1 MSDRTDAT
9 SADAGDAM
17 HPHGPPAREPVGD
30 TAEQAAAGIP
40 EGAAA
45 GALDAPAQSDSGS
58 SAPRAAAYARLVA
71 AGILLS
77 RIAGLVR
84 ERIFAQYFGTSIAA
98 DAFKAAL
105 RGPNVLQNLLGEGT
119 LSASFIPV
127 YSELL
132 VQGRRE
138 EAGRVAGAV
147 FALLL
152 AAAGLLSLIGIALAP
167 VLVSVFT
174 PGFQGEQRELTI
186 SAIRIIF
193 PMTGTLVLSAWALG
207 ILNSHRRFFLA
218 YFAPVLWNA
227 AMIATLLY
235 FGPRQT
241 QGQLVTTLAW
251 GAFAGGLLQFAIQ
264 LPRLLR
270 LEPNL
275 RIRWAPR
282 MPAVRTVVRNAGP
295 AIMGRGVVQLS
306 GYLDLVLA
314 SLLAAGAFATI
325 TYASTI
331 YLLPYSLFGM
341 SIAAA
346 ELPELSRQRQAAK
359 NVLRERVSAGLREL
373 IVYVIPSFVAFI
385 LLGDILVGA
394 LYQTGEFERA
404 DTLLVWAVL
413 AAYAIGLLASTS
425 TRLYNSAF
433 FALQDT
439 KTPAKVAAMRVVFA
453 AGIGAGLMFL
463 LQRVSLAGQPLGPV
477 GIALGAG
484 AGAWF
489 EWFAL
494 RRSLGRQ
501 LEGAPGAGAGRVAKL
516 IVSATVA
523 AVIGRGI
530 DWLLPPL
537 HPIVVAVIVLI
548 PFGLV
553 YFGLARAL
561 GVPEAAAASDRVLRR
576 LRR

>member
-1 MSDRTDAT
+1 MSDP
-9 SADAGDAM
+9 ADEAPAGAGDRG
-17 HPHGPPAREPVGD
+17 HPEPRSAQSRERD
-30 TAEQAAAGIP
+30 ASAQAAAGVP
-40 EGAAA
+40 DAASTE
-45 GALDAPAQSDSGS
+45 ALEAPPQSDSGS
-58 SAPRAAAYARLVA
+58 SPPRAAAYARLVA

-77 RIAGLVR
+77 RIAGLIR
-84 ERIFAQYFGTSIAA
+84 ERIFAQYFGTSLAA

-132 VQGRRE
+132 AEGKKE

-167 VLVSVFT
+167 VLVSVLS
-174 PGFQGEQRELTI
+174 PGFEGERRELTI

-235 FGPRQT
+235 FGPRQG
-241 QGQLVTTLAW
+241 QGELVTTLAW
-251 GAFAGGLLQFAIQ
+251 GAFIGGLLQFAIQ
-264 LPRLLR
+264 VPRLLR

-275 RIRWAPR
+275 RVRWAPR
-282 MPAVRTVVRNAGP
+282 IPAVRTVLRNAGP

-359 NVLRERVSAGLREL
+359 SVLRERVSAGLREL

-385 LLGDILVGA
+385 LLGDVLVAA

-439 KTPAKVAAMRVVFA
+439 KTPAKVATARVILA
-453 AGIGAGLMFL
+453 AAIGAGLMFL
-463 LQRVSLAGQPLGPV
+463 LQRVTVAGQPLGPV
-477 GIALGAG
+477 GIAIGAG
-484 AGAWF
+484 VGAWL
-489 EWFAL
+489 EWYVL

-501 LEGAPGAGAGRVAKL
+501 LEGAPGAGGGRVAKL
-516 IVSATVA
+516 LVSAVVA
-523 AVIGRGI
+523 ALIGRGVE
-530 DWLLPPL
+530 WLLPPL

-548 PFGLV
+548 PFGVV
-553 YFGLARAL
+553 YFGLARVL
-561 GVPEAAAASDRVLRR
+561 GVPEASVATDRVLRR
-576 LRR
+576 IRR

>member
-1 MSDRTDAT
+1 M
-9 SADAGDAM
+9 
-17 HPHGPPAREPVGD
+17 E
-30 TAEQAAAGIP
+30 
-40 EGAAA
+40 
-45 GALDAPAQSDSGS
+45 APAQSDSGT
-58 SAPRAAAYARLVA
+58 PQPKAAAYARLVA

-77 RIAGLVR
+77 RIAGLIR
-84 ERIFAQYFGTSIAA
+84 ERIFAQYFGTSLAA

-132 VQGRRE
+132 AQGRKE

-152 AAAGLLSLIGIALAP
+152 AIAGLLSLIGIALAP
-167 VLVSVFT
+167 VVVSVLT
-174 PGFQGEQRELTI
+174 PGFEGEKRELTI
-186 SAIRIIF
+186 AAIRIIF

-218 YFAPVLWNA
+218 YVAPVLWNA

-235 FGPRQT
+235 FGSRQA
-241 QGQLVTTLAW
+241 QNDLVTTLAW
-251 GAFAGGLLQFAIQ
+251 GAFIGGLLQFAIQ
-264 LPRLLR
+264 LPRVRR

-282 MPAVRTVVRNAGP
+282 MPGVRTVIRNAGP

-314 SLLAAGAFATI
+314 SLLATGAYATI
-325 TYASTI
+325 TYASTL

-346 ELPELSRQRQAAK
+346 ELPELSRQRQAARD
-359 NVLRERVSAGLREL
+359 VLRNRVSDGLREL
-373 IVYVIPSFVAFI
+373 IVFIVPSFVAFI
-385 LLGDILVGA
+385 LLGDIIVAA
-394 LYQTGEFERA
+394 LYQTGEFDRA
-404 DTLLVWAVL
+404 NTLLVWAVL

-433 FALQDT
+433 YALQDT
-439 KTPAKVAAMRVVFA
+439 KTPAKVAAARVVIA
-453 AGIGAGLMFL
+453 VTIAAGLMFL
-463 LQRVSLAGQPLGPV
+463 LQRVTVAGQSLGPV

-484 AGAWF
+484 VGAWF
-489 EWFAL
+489 EFFVL

-501 LEGAPGAGAGRVAKL
+501 LDGPPGSGGGRLARL
-516 IVSATVA
+516 LLAAIVA
-523 AVIGRGI
+523 ALIGRAI
-530 DWLLPPL
+530 DWFLPPL
-537 HPIVVAVIVLI
+537 HPILLAVLVLM
-548 PFGLV
+548 PFGVV
-553 YFGLARAL
+553 YFGLARLL
-561 GVPEAAAASDRVLRR
+561 GVPEAAAATDRILRR

>member
-1 MSDRTDAT
+1 M
-9 SADAGDAM
+9 
-17 HPHGPPAREPVGD
+17 E
-30 TAEQAAAGIP
+30 
-40 EGAAA
+40 
-45 GALDAPAQSDSGS
+45 APAQSDSGT
-58 SAPRAAAYARLVA
+58 PQPKAAAYARLVA

-77 RIAGLVR
+77 RIAGLIR
-84 ERIFAQYFGTSIAA
+84 ERIFAQYFGTSLAA

-132 VQGRRE
+132 AQGRKE

-152 AAAGLLSLIGIALAP
+152 AIAGLLSLIGIALAP
-167 VLVSVFT
+167 VVVSVLT
-174 PGFQGEQRELTI
+174 PGFEGEKRELTI
-186 SAIRIIF
+186 AAIRIIF

-218 YFAPVLWNA
+218 YVAPVLWNA

-235 FGPRQT
+235 FGSRQA
-241 QGQLVTTLAW
+241 QNDLVTTLAW
-251 GAFAGGLLQFAIQ
+251 GAFIGGLLQFAIQ
-264 LPRLLR
+264 LPRVRR

-282 MPAVRTVVRNAGP
+282 MPGVRTVIRNAGP

-314 SLLAAGAFATI
+314 SLLATGAYATI
-325 TYASTI
+325 TYASTL

-346 ELPELSRQRQAAK
+346 ELPELSRQRQAARD
-359 NVLRERVSAGLREL
+359 VLRNRVSDGLREL
-373 IVYVIPSFVAFI
+373 IVFIVPSFVAFI
-385 LLGDILVGA
+385 LLGDIIVAA
-394 LYQTGEFERA
+394 LYQTGEFDRA
-404 DTLLVWAVL
+404 NTLLVWAVL

-433 FALQDT
+433 YALQDT
-439 KTPAKVAAMRVVFA
+439 KTPAKVAAARVVIA
-453 AGIGAGLMFL
+453 VTIAAGLMFL
-463 LQRVSLAGQPLGPV
+463 LQRVTVAGQSLGPV

-484 AGAWF
+484 VGAWF
-489 EWFAL
+489 EFFVL

-501 LEGAPGAGAGRVAKL
+501 LDGPPGSGGGRLARL
-516 IVSATVA
+516 LLAAIVA
-523 AVIGRGI
+523 ALIGRAI
-530 DWLLPPL
+530 DWFLPPL
-537 HPIVVAVIVLI
+537 HPILLAVLVLI
-548 PFGLV
+548 PFGVV
-553 YFGLARAL
+553 YFGLARLL
-561 GVPEAAAASDRVLRR
+561 GVPEAAAATDRILRR